1 MLRISRFLARILGKE
16 RIQPKMCQ
24 KKKELTASGGG
35 GSPQAPPSVGKS
47 LKQGNCSVQG
57 WGGEGGEE
65 GEEEEGREEG
75 ISGGRGSKVVKE
87 DVYKLLGNH
96 QRQPPKLRHSTVP
109 SLVVLK
115 DKPRR
120 GP

>member
-1 MLRISRFLARILGKE
+1 MGEAA
-16 RIQPKMCQ
+16 PKPPQCGQ
-24 KKKELTASGGG
+24 E
-35 GSPQAPPSVGKS
+35 PQARKLQCPRMG
-47 LKQGNCSVQG
+47 
-57 WGGEGGEE
+57 GGEGGEE